1 MADQRAF
8 EGFYRANVTRVVR
21 ACALVTLDRST
32 AEDVAAEAFTRLW
45 AHWGQIRDEDHA
57 GGYVFKTAMRLCSKQ
72 GIKARREIVGAIAER
87 PGTDEVSRL
96 DERRA
101 VFSALGLLSVRQRQ
115 SVVLRDWAG
124 YPTDEVAS
132 LLGMREST
140 VRVHLSRGREALRRS
155 LSVEE
160 QER

>member
-1 MADQRAF
+1 MADQAAF
-8 EGFYRANVTRVVR
+8 EGFYRENVTRVVR
-21 ACALVTLDRST
+21 ACALVTLDRTT
-32 AEDVAAEAFTRLW
+32 AEDISAEAFARLW

-72 GIKARREIVGAIAER
+72 GAKARREIVGEVSER
-87 PGTDEVSRL
+87 AGSDEVSRF

-101 VFSALGLLSVRQRQ
+101 VFAALALLSIRQRQ